1 MPEWES
7 RKENCMKAS
16 ANVFLLLL
24 AALPL
29 AAREYDVRQ
38 FGAKGDFQTND
49 RAAIQAAIDACNH
62 DGGGTVN
69 VPAGRYFSGGLLL
82 RSHVILHLDAG
93 ATIFASRK
101 KEDYPPQRGFSDR
114 YATLVTANGAEDI
127 GITGTG
133 VLDGQSPEDLRSVVG
148 GPPTD
153 ASFFRTGIILFID
166 CRRVTLRDF
175 NIHLSDMWTITLNQC
190 DTVVIDGISIVNNPR
205 RINSD
210 GIDPVS
216 CHNVHISNV
225 HVVAGDDAID
235 IKTQGGHDLENVV
248 VTNCTLETTTTGL
261 KVGTSTDGDMRDV
274 HFSNITVKA
283 PTGIGFYMKDGGTI
297 ERVTFSNITLE
308 IPPFTY
314 RGVQPI
320 FMDIE
325 RRNPNSRLS
334 HIRDISMRDIFVTA
348 GSGILIQGMPE
359 SHIQNLSLS
368 NISFRVPLAD
378 AYDKRSKAIGGSR
391 TTSDER
397 DTKYARMPSYMTL
410 AYVDGLVL
418 DEIRIEQSE
427 EAAAKYERS
436 SVWVE
441 EATDV
446 MMRGIRCTPPRGE
459 TGLPV
464 IMLHDVDRVRVT
476 GSMALPGTKKF
487 LQTTGN
493 ASHVSVED
501 MDNR

>member
-1 MPEWES
+1 
-7 RKENCMKAS
+7 MKAS
-16 ANVFLLLL
+16 TTRFLLLL

-29 AAREYDVRQ
+29 AAREYDVKQ

-49 RAAIQAAIDACNH
+49 RATIQAAIDACNH

-69 VPAGRYFSGGLLL
+69 VPAGRYFSGGLVL
-82 RSHVILHLDAG
+82 RSHVILRLDAG

-101 KEDYPPQRGFSDR
+101 KEDYPRQKGFTDV
-114 YATLVTANGAEDI
+114 YATLITADGAEDI

-133 VLDGQSPEDLRSVVG
+133 VLDGQSPEDLGARFGV
-148 GPPTD
+148 PQTD
-153 ASFFRTGIILFID
+153 TFRTGIILFLD

-175 NIHLSDMWTITLNQC
+175 HIHLSDIWTVTLRQC
-190 DTVVIDGISIVNNPR
+190 DTVVIDGVSIVNNPR

-216 CHNVHISNV
+216 CRNVHISNV
-225 HVVAGDDAID
+225 HVVAGDDALD
-235 IKTQGGHDLENVV
+235 IKTEGGQPLENVV
-248 VTNCTLETTTTGL
+248 VTNCTLESTATGL
-261 KVGTSTDGDMRDV
+261 KVGTGTNGDLRDV

-283 PTGIGFYMKDGGTI
+283 PTGIGFYMNDGGTL
-297 ERVTFSNITLE
+297 ERATFSNITLE

-320 FMDIE
+320 FMDIQ

-334 HIRDISMRDIFVTA
+334 HIRDIAMRDIFITG

-368 NISFRVPLAD
+368 NISFRVPFAD
-378 AYDKRSKAIGGSR
+378 AYDKRSKAVGGSR
-391 TTSDER
+391 TTKDER

-418 DEIRIEQSE
+418 DGIRIEQEE

-436 SVWVE
+436 SVWIE
-441 EATDV
+441 EAMDV
-446 MMRGIRCTPPRGE
+446 MMRGIRCTPPRGK

-464 IMLHDVDRVRVT
+464 VMLHDVDRVLVT
-476 GSMALPGTKKF
+476 GSMALPGTGTF
-487 LQTTGN
+487 LQTSGN
-493 ASHVSVED
+493 ASHIVATGNNLELASAD
-501 MDNR
+501 H